1 MGAMLWNSA
10 LPGAVAGIDPAG
22 IGAVVVFLG
31 AAEGQCRA
39 SVDVTTYESSKGDAV
54 PKKFPSL
61 YRGVA
66 LSRSERKQ
74 IGPIQIVVVGFEGA
88 RFEADVLPELERL
101 SELEVIRLVDL
112 LIAVKTES
120 GELVRMQAPG
130 LDEKVLSRFDGV
142 AELLVGLDAPAADA
156 SVDEAIDPA
165 PPELR
170 ASLGDEHTWSVADV
184 IPVGVMCVVA
194 LIEHRWA
201 IPLRDAVQRSGGEVL
216 ADAWI
221 DPQDPLLSNLESA

>member
-1 MGAMLWNSA
+1 M
-10 LPGAVAGIDPAG
+10 
-22 IGAVVVFLG
+22 
-31 AAEGQCRA
+31 
-39 SVDVTTYESSKGDAV
+39 

-88 RFEADVLPELERL
+88 RFEPDVLPELERL

-130 LDEKVLSRFDGV
+130 LDEG
-142 AELLVGLDAPAADA
+142 P
-156 SVDEAIDPA
+156 
-165 PPELR
+165 
-170 ASLGDEHTWSVADV
+170 
-184 IPVGVMCVVA
+184 VA
-194 LIEHRWA
+194 L
-201 IPLRDAVQRSGGEVL
+201 
-216 ADAWI
+216 
-221 DPQDPLLSNLESA
+221 